1 MSATLIAAV
10 FALAPQAPLQVE
22 VTPRGKEPYSAT
34 WAVTTIAIDTD
45 FGSATIKAA
54 HLAQIQFGQPDV
66 VVTDAGTELRG
77 ELKQKTLELKVDGKQ
92 KRVGA
97 GELATLVVVRDGK
110 ALGMP
115 SFDGE
120 WMTSLGPMRLQQRG
134 ATVKGDYG
142 FGSTGSIEGK
152 IKNGV
157 LEYSYRNEGG
167 AGAGSWTLEERDD
180 ALFGRYGRNGKDEGF
195 WGAYRKKAVTPE
207 LKPGEV
213 VQGQTKAGMRFYAR
227 APKTHASGKT
237 WPAICML
244 HGSNMTSRA
253 YVDTIVG
260 TWPQLAEEFLVVGL
274 DGEQLSEGSKPGA
287 LAFNYT
293 YINFSGPEVGP
304 EWVYRQS
311 PALVADSLEQLGKEL
326 PVATGAT
333 GPTQAGTPKW
343 FLGGHSQ
350 GGFLCYCLVM
360 YYPQLLAGAFPM
372 SCNLLVQCE
381 PDQFDDKAQSKQH
394 RLAVAV
400 IHGRKD
406 DLVGFSGG
414 AYCHLRLLDGG
425 FPRVRLFAP
434 DNIGHQFAWL
444 PVADAVHWLQAS
456 TTDDDAELLAFAEA
470 RAGEKAWRDVGAA
483 LQRFDT
489 KRPAALQSRVDALQ
503 KALAKVSEPPAKKL
517 VDAVSKDQGGKWADD
532 FLEFRD
538 EFGTAAAAQPV
549 LAAYDTLRQQQKKK
563 GDELFYKARGMDKK
577 EQRQEIYRE
586 ILKTCYATKW
596 YAAVKLWM
604 D

>member
-1 MSATLIAAV
+1 MSATLFAAIV
-10 FALAPQAPLQVE
+10 TLLPQAPLQVE
-22 VTPRGKEPYSAT
+22 VTPRGKEPFSAT
-34 WAVTTIAIDTD
+34 WAVATVALDTD
-45 FGSATIKAA
+45 FGNAIVKAA
-54 HLAQIQFGQPDV
+54 HLAQIQFGEPDV
-66 VVTDAGTELRG
+66 VVTDSGTELRG

-92 KRVGA
+92 KRVTA

-120 WMTSLGPMRLQQRG
+120 WMTSFGPMRLQQRG
-134 ATVKGDYG
+134 ASVKGDYG
-142 FGSTGSIEGK
+142 FGSSGTIEGK
-152 IKNGV
+152 VKNGV
-157 LEYSYRNEGG
+157 LEYSYRSDGGSG
-167 AGAGSWTLEERDD
+167 AGTWKLEEADD
-180 ALFGRYGRNGKDEGF
+180 VLLGRYGQNGKDEGF
-195 WGAYRKKAVTPE
+195 WGAYRKKAVTPD

-213 VQGQTKAGMRFYAR
+213 VQGQTKAGLRFFAR
-227 APKTHASGKT
+227 APKAHSSGKT

-260 TWPQLAEEFLVVGL
+260 TWPQLAEEFVVVGL
-274 DGEQLSEGSKPGA
+274 DGERISEGSKPGA

-293 YINFSGPEVGP
+293 YINFGGPDVGP
-304 EWVYRQS
+304 AWANRQS

-326 PVATGAT
+326 PVT
-333 GPTQAGTPKW
+333 KW

-350 GGFLCYCLVM
+350 GGFLTYCLVM

-381 PDQFDDKAQSKQH
+381 PDEFDDKAHSAQH

-406 DLVGFSGG
+406 DVVDFDGG

-425 FPRVRLFAP
+425 FPRLRLFAP
-434 DNIGHQFAWL
+434 DNVGHQFAWL
-444 PVADAVHWLQAS
+444 PVADAVHWLQQS
-456 TTDDDAELLAFAEA
+456 TTDDDEALLAFAEA

-483 LQRFDT
+483 LQRFDQ
-489 KRPAALQSRVDALQ
+489 KKPAAALQGRVDALQ
-503 KALAKVSEPPAKKL
+503 KVLAKVAEPPAKKIA
-517 VDAVSKDQGGKWADD
+517 DAVSKDQSGKWADD
-532 FLEFRD
+532 FLAFRGEFA
-538 EFGTAAAAQPV
+538 TAAAAQPV
-549 LAAYDTLRQQQKKK
+549 LAAYDSLRQQQKKK
-563 GDELFYKARGMDKK
+563 GDELFYKARGMEKK
-577 EQRQEIYRE
+577 EERQAIYRE
-586 ILKTCYATKW
+586 ILKTCFATKW